1 MIQIY
6 SPSNTDYTK
15 NGDMTLMATQCDV
28 HAVLNGAWELELTH
42 PIDAD
47 GRWKYIEGGAVISA
61 PSFNGD
67 QLFRIKETDKDDSGV
82 TATAEP
88 IFMDARDD
96 CFLVDVRPTDKT
108 GQQALD
114 IMTAPNSKY
123 TGSSNIT
130 KIATAYYQ
138 FKNLIEAINGNDD
151 NSFVKRWGGEIYFNN
166 YQVIINNQVGE
177 DYGVSVLYGKN
188 ASKNGVSETIDTSNV
203 ITRIYPK
210 AYNGYTMTNNGY
222 VDSPLINTYPV
233 IKARTITFDNVKMR
247 EDANEDDE
255 ENGIIICD
263 TQEELDDALEEQCQ
277 AEYEAGAD
285 KPKVTISVDMVL
297 VENTVNYA
305 EYKGLETVSLGD
317 TVHCEYY
324 RLGIVTDARVREIT
338 YDCLRQRT
346 TKVVIGDEP
355 YQYFNNVSSGVN
367 RIDGAI
373 RPDGSLIAEQI
384 QGFINS
390 AYAQLRLQN
399 SVAQK
404 QDVRAILFE
413 DLDPSSDL
421 FGAISIGTQG
431 LQIADSR
438 TSDGR
443 DWDWGTAI
451 TAKGMNASLI
461 TVGLIS
467 ANMVRAGVLASQND
481 LLRFDLDDATLS
493 VYADNTTKTLLMQ
506 MRSDGTWYYK
516 NGVTV
521 GKIGTDALA
530 DTALHSLVF
539 NLESTG
545 DMMAWAQETASG
557 GQYDIKF
564 SYLPKPLTI
573 NGGTFNAGLHIWG
586 PLYTD
591 GNPIYLNNVI
601 RSSYW
606 GNNQAG
612 FRMEGGAFIVAE
624 GTSTYFSASTPDNQ
638 VLFYRDIN
646 MMGNSVLNQS
656 DARLKEKIEDSQIS
670 GMELINQL
678 EVKSFDWINKNTHQE
693 AGFIAQQVQEVIP
706 SLIHDGGENGLSI
719 KTSEMI
725 PYLVKAIQELS
736 DRVYQLEAS
745 TGQSKAMG
753 KVLQEKWEDP
763 YTEDEKMDFVQH
775 LEQKARLDEI
785 QPQQVILERK
795 VKS

>member
-15 NGDMTLMATQCDV
+15 NGDMTLMATQCNV

-61 PSFNGD
+61 PSFNED
-67 QLFRIKETDKDDSGV
+67 QLFRVKETDKDDSGV

-166 YQVIINNQVGE
+166 YQIIINNQVGG

-188 ASKNGVSETIDTSNV
+188 ASKNGVSETIDTSDI

-467 ANMVRAGVLASQND
+467 ANMVRAGVLISQNETT
-481 LLRFDLDDATLS
+481 RFDLDNNALQFWSHAETSKASSLLSEFTVDERENVIFGWKSWDAAIIFRRLGTPPYEDFDMLSIYPHGVTDPDGTLHEGGIHTYVLYPYFIDMKGDESDGSNPDKGSISNVNNLS
-493 VYADNTTKTLLMQ
+493 VWGEITAVRNNRNVYAVLSAPSGEDRILQIGIESGSNLTLHGTANTFYIAITSSDEMLKDN
-506 MRSDGTWYYK
+506 
-516 NGVTV
+516 
-521 GKIGTDALA
+521 IA
-530 DTALHSLVF
+530 DTAEQALSQVNAIRHRSFTWKEGSVKEKLGYV
-539 NLESTG
+539 
-545 DMMAWAQETASG
+545 AQE
-557 GQYDIKF
+557 
-564 SYLPKPLTI
+564 L
-573 NGGTFNAGLHIWG
+573 
-586 PLYTD
+586 
-591 GNPIYLNNVI
+591 
-601 RSSYW
+601 
-606 GNNQAG
+606 
-612 FRMEGGAFIVAE
+612 
-624 GTSTYFSASTPDNQ
+624 
-638 VLFYRDIN
+638 
-646 MMGNSVLNQS
+646 
-656 DARLKEKIEDSQIS
+656 EKINPRWVDHVPQPDGED
-670 GMELINQL
+670 M
-678 EVKSFDWINKNTHQE
+678 
-693 AGFIAQQVQEVIP
+693 VQPRIDRIV
-706 SLIHDGGENGLSI
+706 
-719 KTSEMI
+719 
-725 PYLVKAIQELS
+725 PYLSKAIQELS
-736 DRVYQLEAS
+736 ARI
-745 TGQSKAMG
+745 
-753 KVLQEKWEDP
+753 
-763 YTEDEKMDFVQH
+763 DE
-775 LEQKARLDEI
+775 
-785 QPQQVILERK
+785 LERK
-795 VKS
+795 VNTDGN

>member
-6 SPSNTDYTK
+6 SPANTDYTK

-151 NSFVKRWGGEIYFNN
+151 NSFVKRWGGEVYFNN
-166 YQVIINNQVGE
+166 YQIIINNQVGG

-324 RLGIVTDARVREIT
+324 RLGIVTNARVREIT

-467 ANMVRAGVLASQND
+467 ANMVRAGVLASQNNR
-481 LLRFDLDDATLS
+481 LKFDLDNALLQTFDANGNITMEFTERGLSFIHGGVTLLEIS
-493 VYADNTTKTLLMQ
+493 SDDAGNVNFAWRGPTGKLAFRRESTAYPIEEFLTIYPYDMGPDQEGGVHTFHLYPYSIDMNGENVGTSSSKGSISNVNSISVWGEITAVRNNRNVYAVLSAPSGEDRVLQIGIESGSNLTLHGTAQTFYIAITSSDEMLKDN
-506 MRSDGTWYYK
+506 
-516 NGVTV
+516 
-521 GKIGTDALA
+521 IA
-530 DTALHSLVF
+530 DTAEQALPQVNAIRHRSFTWKEGSVKEKLGYV
-539 NLESTG
+539 
-545 DMMAWAQETASG
+545 AQE
-557 GQYDIKF
+557 
-564 SYLPKPLTI
+564 LERI
-573 NGGTFNAGLHIWG
+573 NARWVDHV
-586 PLYTD
+586 PQPD
-591 GNPIYLNNVI
+591 GKDMVQPRID
-601 RSSYW
+601 R
-606 GNNQAG
+606 
-612 FRMEGGAFIVAE
+612 IV
-624 GTSTYFSASTPDNQ
+624 
-638 VLFYRDIN
+638 
-646 MMGNSVLNQS
+646 
-656 DARLKEKIEDSQIS
+656 
-670 GMELINQL
+670 
-678 EVKSFDWINKNTHQE
+678 
-693 AGFIAQQVQEVIP
+693 
-706 SLIHDGGENGLSI
+706 
-719 KTSEMI
+719 
-725 PYLVKAIQELS
+725 PYLSKAIQELS
-736 DRVYQLEAS
+736 ARI
-745 TGQSKAMG
+745 
-753 KVLQEKWEDP
+753 
-763 YTEDEKMDFVQH
+763 DE
-775 LEQKARLDEI
+775 
-785 QPQQVILERK
+785 LERK
-795 VKS
+795 VNADGN

>member
-6 SPSNTDYTK
+6 NPANTDYTK
-15 NGDMTLMATQCDV
+15 NGDMTLMATRCDV
-28 HAVLNGAWELELTH
+28 HAVLNGAWELELSH

-166 YQVIINNQVGE
+166 YQVIINNQVGG

-188 ASKNGVSETIDTSNV
+188 ASKNGVSETIDTSDI

-255 ENGIIICD
+255 ENGIIVCD

-324 RLGIVTDARVREIT
+324 RLGIVTNARVREIT

-355 YQYFNNVSSGVN
+355 YQYFNNVSSGIN

-467 ANMVRAGVLASQND
+467 ANMVRAGVLVSQNGTT
-481 LLRFDLDDATLS
+481 RFDLDGNALQFYRENENNVKIVEMKVDEDENLVFDWISEASIIFARDGNGRMWLCPYDLRDGSGHVIEGMEAGLHTGNFYPRS
-493 VYADNTTKTLLMQ
+493 IDMQGNDSSRPTDGNIGNVRDISVWGEITAVRNNRNVYAVLSAPSGEDRVLQIGIESGSNLTLHGTAQTFYIAITSSDEMLKDN
-506 MRSDGTWYYK
+506 
-516 NGVTV
+516 
-521 GKIGTDALA
+521 IA
-530 DTALHSLVF
+530 DTAEQALPQVNAIRHRSFTWKEGAIKEKLGYV
-539 NLESTG
+539 
-545 DMMAWAQETASG
+545 AQE
-557 GQYDIKF
+557 
-564 SYLPKPLTI
+564 LERI
-573 NGGTFNAGLHIWG
+573 NARWVDHV
-586 PLYTD
+586 PQPD
-591 GNPIYLNNVI
+591 GKDMVQPRID
-601 RSSYW
+601 R
-606 GNNQAG
+606 
-612 FRMEGGAFIVAE
+612 IV
-624 GTSTYFSASTPDNQ
+624 
-638 VLFYRDIN
+638 
-646 MMGNSVLNQS
+646 
-656 DARLKEKIEDSQIS
+656 
-670 GMELINQL
+670 
-678 EVKSFDWINKNTHQE
+678 
-693 AGFIAQQVQEVIP
+693 
-706 SLIHDGGENGLSI
+706 
-719 KTSEMI
+719 
-725 PYLVKAIQELS
+725 PYLSKAIQELS
-736 DRVYQLEAS
+736 ARI
-745 TGQSKAMG
+745 
-753 KVLQEKWEDP
+753 
-763 YTEDEKMDFVQH
+763 DE
-775 LEQKARLDEI
+775 
-785 QPQQVILERK
+785 LERK
-795 VKS
+795 VNADGN

>member
-15 NGDMTLMATQCDV
+15 NGDMTLMATRCDV

-96 CFLVDVRPTDKT
+96 CFLVDVRLTDKT

-166 YQVIINNQVGE
+166 YQVIINNQVGG

-255 ENGIIICD
+255 ENGIIVCD

-324 RLGIVTDARVREIT
+324 RLGIVTNARVREIT

-355 YQYFNNVSSGVN
+355 YQYFNNVSSGIN

-451 TAKGMNASLI
+451 TAKGINASLI

-467 ANMVRAGVLASQND
+467 ANMVRAGVLISQNETT
-481 LLRFDLDDATLS
+481 RFDLDNNALQFWSHAGTSKASSLLSEFTVDERENVIFGWKSWDAAIIFRRLGTPPYEDFDMLSIYPHGVTDPDGTLHEGGIHTYVLYPYVIDMKGDESDGSNPDKGSISNVNNLS
-493 VYADNTTKTLLMQ
+493 VWGEIAAVRNNRNVYAVLSAPSGEDRVLQIGIESGSNLTLHGTAQTFYIAITSSDEMLKDN
-506 MRSDGTWYYK
+506 
-516 NGVTV
+516 
-521 GKIGTDALA
+521 IA
-530 DTALHSLVF
+530 DTAEQALSQVNAIRHRSFTWKEGAVKEKLGYV
-539 NLESTG
+539 
-545 DMMAWAQETASG
+545 AQE
-557 GQYDIKF
+557 
-564 SYLPKPLTI
+564 LERI
-573 NGGTFNAGLHIWG
+573 NARWVDHV
-586 PLYTD
+586 PQPD
-591 GNPIYLNNVI
+591 GEDMVQPRID
-601 RSSYW
+601 R
-606 GNNQAG
+606 
-612 FRMEGGAFIVAE
+612 IV
-624 GTSTYFSASTPDNQ
+624 
-638 VLFYRDIN
+638 
-646 MMGNSVLNQS
+646 
-656 DARLKEKIEDSQIS
+656 
-670 GMELINQL
+670 
-678 EVKSFDWINKNTHQE
+678 
-693 AGFIAQQVQEVIP
+693 
-706 SLIHDGGENGLSI
+706 
-719 KTSEMI
+719 
-725 PYLVKAIQELS
+725 PYLSKAIQELS
-736 DRVYQLEAS
+736 ARI
-745 TGQSKAMG
+745 
-753 KVLQEKWEDP
+753 
-763 YTEDEKMDFVQH
+763 DE
-775 LEQKARLDEI
+775 
-785 QPQQVILERK
+785 LERK
-795 VKS
+795 VNADGN

>member
-28 HAVLNGAWELELTH
+28 HAVLNGAWELELSH

-67 QLFRIKETDKDDSGV
+67 QLFRVKETDKDDSGV

-166 YQVIINNQVGE
+166 YQVIINNQVGG

-188 ASKNGVSETIDTSNV
+188 ASKNGVSETIDTSDI

-451 TAKGMNASLI
+451 TAKGINASLI

-467 ANMVRAGVLASQND
+467 ANMVRSGVLISQNETT
-481 LLRFDLDDATLS
+481 RFDLDNNALQFWSHAGTSKASSLLSEFTVDERENVIFGWKSWDAAIIFRRLGTPPYEDFDMLSIYPHGVTDPDGTLHEGGIHTYVLYPYVIDMKGDEPDGSNPDKGSISNVNNLS
-493 VYADNTTKTLLMQ
+493 VWGEITAVRNNRNVYAVLSAPSGEDRVLQIGIESGSNLTLHGTAQTFYIAITSSDEMLKDN
-506 MRSDGTWYYK
+506 
-516 NGVTV
+516 
-521 GKIGTDALA
+521 IA
-530 DTALHSLVF
+530 DTAEQALPQVNAIRHRSFTWKEGAIKEKLGYV
-539 NLESTG
+539 
-545 DMMAWAQETASG
+545 AQE
-557 GQYDIKF
+557 
-564 SYLPKPLTI
+564 LERI
-573 NGGTFNAGLHIWG
+573 NARWVDHV
-586 PLYTD
+586 PQPD
-591 GNPIYLNNVI
+591 G
-601 RSSYW
+601 
-606 GNNQAG
+606 
-612 FRMEGGAFIVAE
+612 
-624 GTSTYFSASTPDNQ
+624 
-638 VLFYRDIN
+638 
-646 MMGNSVLNQS
+646 
-656 DARLKEKIEDSQIS
+656 ED
-670 GMELINQL
+670 M
-678 EVKSFDWINKNTHQE
+678 
-693 AGFIAQQVQEVIP
+693 VQPRIDR
-706 SLIHDGGENGLSI
+706 I
-719 KTSEMI
+719 I
-725 PYLVKAIQELS
+725 PYLSKAIQELS
-736 DRVYQLEAS
+736 ARI
-745 TGQSKAMG
+745 
-753 KVLQEKWEDP
+753 
-763 YTEDEKMDFVQH
+763 DE
-775 LEQKARLDEI
+775 
-785 QPQQVILERK
+785 LERK
-795 VKS
+795 VNADGN

>member
-15 NGDMTLMATQCDV
+15 NGDMTLMATRCDV

-67 QLFRIKETDKDDSGV
+67 QLFRVKETDKNDSGV

-255 ENGIIICD
+255 ENGIIVCD

-355 YQYFNNVSSGVN
+355 YQYFNNVSSGIN

-451 TAKGMNASLI
+451 TAKGINASLI

-467 ANMVRAGVLASQND
+467 ANMVRAGVLISQNETT
-481 LLRFDLDDATLS
+481 RFDLDNNALQFWSHAGTSKASSLLSEFTVDERENVIFGWKSWDAAIIFRRLGTPPYEDFDMLSIYPHGVTDPDGTLHEGGIHTYVLYPYVIDMKGDESDGSNPDKGSISNVNNLS
-493 VYADNTTKTLLMQ
+493 VWGEITAVRNNRNVYAVLSAPSGEDRVLQIGIESGSNLTLHGTAHTFSIAITSSDEMLKDN
-506 MRSDGTWYYK
+506 
-516 NGVTV
+516 
-521 GKIGTDALA
+521 IA
-530 DTALHSLVF
+530 DTAEQALSQVNAIRHRSFTWKEGAVKEKLGYV
-539 NLESTG
+539 
-545 DMMAWAQETASG
+545 AQE
-557 GQYDIKF
+557 
-564 SYLPKPLTI
+564 LERI
-573 NGGTFNAGLHIWG
+573 NARWVDHV
-586 PLYTD
+586 PQPD
-591 GNPIYLNNVI
+591 GEDMVQPRID
-601 RSSYW
+601 R
-606 GNNQAG
+606 
-612 FRMEGGAFIVAE
+612 IV
-624 GTSTYFSASTPDNQ
+624 
-638 VLFYRDIN
+638 
-646 MMGNSVLNQS
+646 
-656 DARLKEKIEDSQIS
+656 
-670 GMELINQL
+670 
-678 EVKSFDWINKNTHQE
+678 
-693 AGFIAQQVQEVIP
+693 
-706 SLIHDGGENGLSI
+706 
-719 KTSEMI
+719 
-725 PYLVKAIQELS
+725 PYLSKAIQELS
-736 DRVYQLEAS
+736 ARI
-745 TGQSKAMG
+745 
-753 KVLQEKWEDP
+753 
-763 YTEDEKMDFVQH
+763 DE
-775 LEQKARLDEI
+775 
-785 QPQQVILERK
+785 LERK
-795 VKS
+795 VNADGN

>member
-6 SPSNTDYTK
+6 SPANTDYTK

-82 TATAEP
+82 TVTAEP

-166 YQVIINNQVGE
+166 YQVIINNQVGG

-247 EDANEDDE
+247 EDANEDDD

-324 RLGIVTDARVREIT
+324 RLGIVTNARVREIT

-451 TAKGMNASLI
+451 TAKGINASLI

-467 ANMVRAGVLASQND
+467 ANLVRAGVLISQNETT
-481 LLRFDLDDATLS
+481 RFDLDNNALQFYRSSGDKKKIVEMKVDEDENLVFDWVSAASVIFARDGNGRMWLCPYDLRDESGQILEGMEAGLHTGNFYPRS
-493 VYADNTTKTLLMQ
+493 IDMQGNDPNYPTDGNIGNVRSISVWGEITAVRNNRNVYAVLSAPSGEDRVLQIGIESGSNLTLHGTANTFYIAITSSDEMLKDN
-506 MRSDGTWYYK
+506 
-516 NGVTV
+516 
-521 GKIGTDALA
+521 IA
-530 DTALHSLVF
+530 DTAEQALSQVNAIRHRSFTWKEGAVKEKLGYV
-539 NLESTG
+539 
-545 DMMAWAQETASG
+545 AQE
-557 GQYDIKF
+557 
-564 SYLPKPLTI
+564 L
-573 NGGTFNAGLHIWG
+573 
-586 PLYTD
+586 
-591 GNPIYLNNVI
+591 
-601 RSSYW
+601 
-606 GNNQAG
+606 
-612 FRMEGGAFIVAE
+612 
-624 GTSTYFSASTPDNQ
+624 
-638 VLFYRDIN
+638 
-646 MMGNSVLNQS
+646 
-656 DARLKEKIEDSQIS
+656 EKINARWVDHVPQPD
-670 GMELINQL
+670 GKDM
-678 EVKSFDWINKNTHQE
+678 
-693 AGFIAQQVQEVIP
+693 VQPRIDRIV
-706 SLIHDGGENGLSI
+706 
-719 KTSEMI
+719 
-725 PYLVKAIQELS
+725 PYLSKAIQELS
-736 DRVYQLEAS
+736 ARI
-745 TGQSKAMG
+745 
-753 KVLQEKWEDP
+753 
-763 YTEDEKMDFVQH
+763 DE
-775 LEQKARLDEI
+775 
-785 QPQQVILERK
+785 LERK
-795 VKS
+795 VNADGN

>member
-6 SPSNTDYTK
+6 SPANTDYTK
-15 NGDMTLMATQCDV
+15 NGDMTLMATRCDV
-28 HAVLNGAWELELTH
+28 HAVLNGAWELELSH

-166 YQVIINNQVGE
+166 YQIIINNRVGG

-263 TQEELDDALEEQCQ
+263 TQEELDDALEERCQ

-324 RLGIVTDARVREIT
+324 RLGIVTNARVREIT

-467 ANMVRAGVLASQND
+467 ANMVRAGVLISQNETT
-481 LLRFDLDDATLS
+481 RFDLDNNALQFYRSSGDKKKIVEMKVDEDENLVFDWVSAASVIFARNGNGRMWLCPYDLRDESGQILEGMEAGLHTGNFYPRS
-493 VYADNTTKTLLMQ
+493 IDMQGNDPNYPTDGNIGNVRSISVWGEITAVRNNRNVYAVLSAPSGEDRVLQIGIESGSNLTLHGTANTFYIAITSSDEMLKDN
-506 MRSDGTWYYK
+506 
-516 NGVTV
+516 
-521 GKIGTDALA
+521 IA
-530 DTALHSLVF
+530 DTAEQALSQVNAIRHRSFTWKEGSVKEKLGYV
-539 NLESTG
+539 
-545 DMMAWAQETASG
+545 AQE
-557 GQYDIKF
+557 
-564 SYLPKPLTI
+564 LERI
-573 NGGTFNAGLHIWG
+573 NARWVDHV
-586 PLYTD
+586 PQPD
-591 GNPIYLNNVI
+591 GEDMVQPRID
-601 RSSYW
+601 R
-606 GNNQAG
+606 
-612 FRMEGGAFIVAE
+612 IV
-624 GTSTYFSASTPDNQ
+624 
-638 VLFYRDIN
+638 
-646 MMGNSVLNQS
+646 
-656 DARLKEKIEDSQIS
+656 
-670 GMELINQL
+670 
-678 EVKSFDWINKNTHQE
+678 
-693 AGFIAQQVQEVIP
+693 
-706 SLIHDGGENGLSI
+706 
-719 KTSEMI
+719 
-725 PYLVKAIQELS
+725 PYLSKAIQELS
-736 DRVYQLEAS
+736 ARI
-745 TGQSKAMG
+745 
-753 KVLQEKWEDP
+753 
-763 YTEDEKMDFVQH
+763 DE
-775 LEQKARLDEI
+775 
-785 QPQQVILERK
+785 LERK
-795 VKS
+795 VNTDGN

>member
-6 SPSNTDYTK
+6 SPANTDYTK
-15 NGDMTLMATQCDV
+15 NGDMTLMATRCDV
-28 HAVLNGAWELELTH
+28 HAVLNGAWELELSH

-61 PSFNGD
+61 PSFNGN

-166 YQVIINNQVGE
+166 YQIIINNQVGG

-188 ASKNGVSETIDTSNV
+188 ASKNGVSETIDTSDI

-317 TVHCEYY
+317 TVHCKYY

-467 ANMVRAGVLASQND
+467 ANMVRAGVLASQNNR
-481 LLRFDLDDATLS
+481 LKFDLDNALLQTFDANGNITMEFTERGLSFIHGGVTLLEIS
-493 VYADNTTKTLLMQ
+493 SDDAGNVNFAWRGSTGKLAFRRESTAYPIEEFLTIYPYDMGPDQEGGVHTFHLYPYSIDMNGENVGSSSSKGSISNVNSISVWGEITAVRNNRNVYAVLSAPSGEDRVLQIGIESGSNLTLHGTAQTFYIAITSSDEMLKDN
-506 MRSDGTWYYK
+506 
-516 NGVTV
+516 
-521 GKIGTDALA
+521 IA
-530 DTALHSLVF
+530 DTAEQALPQVNAIRHRSFTWKEGAVKEKLGYV
-539 NLESTG
+539 
-545 DMMAWAQETASG
+545 AQE
-557 GQYDIKF
+557 
-564 SYLPKPLTI
+564 L
-573 NGGTFNAGLHIWG
+573 
-586 PLYTD
+586 
-591 GNPIYLNNVI
+591 
-601 RSSYW
+601 
-606 GNNQAG
+606 
-612 FRMEGGAFIVAE
+612 
-624 GTSTYFSASTPDNQ
+624 
-638 VLFYRDIN
+638 
-646 MMGNSVLNQS
+646 
-656 DARLKEKIEDSQIS
+656 EKINARWVDHVPQPDGED
-670 GMELINQL
+670 M
-678 EVKSFDWINKNTHQE
+678 
-693 AGFIAQQVQEVIP
+693 VQPRIDRIV
-706 SLIHDGGENGLSI
+706 
-719 KTSEMI
+719 
-725 PYLVKAIQELS
+725 PYLSKAIQELS
-736 DRVYQLEAS
+736 ARI
-745 TGQSKAMG
+745 
-753 KVLQEKWEDP
+753 
-763 YTEDEKMDFVQH
+763 DE
-775 LEQKARLDEI
+775 
-785 QPQQVILERK
+785 LERK
-795 VKS
+795 VNADGN

>member
-28 HAVLNGAWELELTH
+28 HAVLNGAWELELSH

-166 YQVIINNQVGE
+166 YQIIINNQVGG

-188 ASKNGVSETIDTSNV
+188 ASKNGVSETIDTSNI

-255 ENGIIICD
+255 ENGIIVCD

-413 DLDPSSDL
+413 DLDPNSDL

-431 LQIADSR
+431 LQIAESR

-467 ANMVRAGVLASQND
+467 ANMVRAGVLISQNETT
-481 LLRFDLDDATLS
+481 RFDLDNNALQFYRSSGDKKKIVEMKVDEDENLVFDWVSAASVIFARDGNGRMWLCPYDLRDESGQILEGMEAGLHTGNFYPRS
-493 VYADNTTKTLLMQ
+493 IDMQGNDPNYPTDGNIGNVRSISVWGEITAVRNNRNVYAVLSAPSGEDRVLQIGIESGSNLTLHGTAQTFYIAITSSDEMLKDN
-506 MRSDGTWYYK
+506 
-516 NGVTV
+516 
-521 GKIGTDALA
+521 IA
-530 DTALHSLVF
+530 DTAEQALSQVNAIRHRSFTWKEGAIKEKLGYV
-539 NLESTG
+539 
-545 DMMAWAQETASG
+545 AQE
-557 GQYDIKF
+557 
-564 SYLPKPLTI
+564 L
-573 NGGTFNAGLHIWG
+573 
-586 PLYTD
+586 
-591 GNPIYLNNVI
+591 
-601 RSSYW
+601 
-606 GNNQAG
+606 
-612 FRMEGGAFIVAE
+612 
-624 GTSTYFSASTPDNQ
+624 
-638 VLFYRDIN
+638 
-646 MMGNSVLNQS
+646 
-656 DARLKEKIEDSQIS
+656 EKINARWVDHVPQPDGEDI
-670 GMELINQL
+670 
-678 EVKSFDWINKNTHQE
+678 
-693 AGFIAQQVQEVIP
+693 VQPRIDRIV
-706 SLIHDGGENGLSI
+706 
-719 KTSEMI
+719 
-725 PYLVKAIQELS
+725 PYLSKAIQELS
-736 DRVYQLEAS
+736 ARI
-745 TGQSKAMG
+745 
-753 KVLQEKWEDP
+753 
-763 YTEDEKMDFVQH
+763 DE
-775 LEQKARLDEI
+775 
-785 QPQQVILERK
+785 LERK
-795 VKS
+795 VNADGN

>member
-28 HAVLNGAWELELTH
+28 HAVLNGAWELELSH

-61 PSFNGD
+61 PSFNGN

-166 YQVIINNQVGE
+166 YQIIINNQVGG

-324 RLGIVTDARVREIT
+324 RLGIVTNARVREIT

-467 ANMVRAGVLASQND
+467 ANMVRAGVLISQNETT
-481 LLRFDLDDATLS
+481 RFDLDNNALQFYRSSGDKKKIVEMKVDEDENLVFDWVSAASVIFARDGNGRMWLCPYDLRDESGQILEGMEAGLHTGNFYPRS
-493 VYADNTTKTLLMQ
+493 IDMQGNDPNYPTDGNIGNVRSISVWGEITAVRNNRNVYAVLSAPSGEDRVLQIGIESGSNLTLHGSANTFYIAITSSDEMLKDN
-506 MRSDGTWYYK
+506 
-516 NGVTV
+516 
-521 GKIGTDALA
+521 IA
-530 DTALHSLVF
+530 DTAEQALSQVNAIRHRSFTWKEGAIKEKLGYV
-539 NLESTG
+539 
-545 DMMAWAQETASG
+545 AQE
-557 GQYDIKF
+557 
-564 SYLPKPLTI
+564 L
-573 NGGTFNAGLHIWG
+573 
-586 PLYTD
+586 
-591 GNPIYLNNVI
+591 
-601 RSSYW
+601 
-606 GNNQAG
+606 
-612 FRMEGGAFIVAE
+612 
-624 GTSTYFSASTPDNQ
+624 
-638 VLFYRDIN
+638 
-646 MMGNSVLNQS
+646 
-656 DARLKEKIEDSQIS
+656 EKINARWVDHVPQPD
-670 GMELINQL
+670 GKDM
-678 EVKSFDWINKNTHQE
+678 
-693 AGFIAQQVQEVIP
+693 VQPRIDRIV
-706 SLIHDGGENGLSI
+706 
-719 KTSEMI
+719 
-725 PYLVKAIQELS
+725 PYLSKAIQELS
-736 DRVYQLEAS
+736 ARI
-745 TGQSKAMG
+745 
-753 KVLQEKWEDP
+753 
-763 YTEDEKMDFVQH
+763 DE
-775 LEQKARLDEI
+775 
-785 QPQQVILERK
+785 LERK
-795 VKS
+795 VNADGN

>member
-15 NGDMTLMATQCDV
+15 NGDMTLMATRCDV
-28 HAVLNGAWELELTH
+28 HAVLNGAWELELSH

-67 QLFRIKETDKDDSGV
+67 QLFRVKETDKDDSGV

-166 YQVIINNQVGE
+166 YQVIINNQVGG

-188 ASKNGVSETIDTSNV
+188 ASKNGVSETIDTSDI

-324 RLGIVTDARVREIT
+324 RLGIVTNARVREIT

-467 ANMVRAGVLASQND
+467 ANMVRAGVLISQNETTRFNLD
-481 LLRFDLDDATLS
+481 NNALQFWSHSGTSKASSLLSEFTVDERENVIFGWKSWDAAIIFRRLGTPPYEDFDMLSIYPHGVTDPDGTLHEGGIHTYVLYPYVIDMKGDESDGSNPDKGSISNVNNLS
-493 VYADNTTKTLLMQ
+493 VWGEIAAVRNNRNVYAVLSAPSGEGRILQIGIESGSNLTLHGTAQTFYIAITSSDEMLKDN
-506 MRSDGTWYYK
+506 
-516 NGVTV
+516 
-521 GKIGTDALA
+521 IA
-530 DTALHSLVF
+530 DTAEQALSQVNAIRHRSFTWKEGAVKEKLGYV
-539 NLESTG
+539 
-545 DMMAWAQETASG
+545 AQE
-557 GQYDIKF
+557 
-564 SYLPKPLTI
+564 LERI
-573 NGGTFNAGLHIWG
+573 NARWVDHV
-586 PLYTD
+586 PQPD
-591 GNPIYLNNVI
+591 GEDMVQPRID
-601 RSSYW
+601 R
-606 GNNQAG
+606 
-612 FRMEGGAFIVAE
+612 IV
-624 GTSTYFSASTPDNQ
+624 
-638 VLFYRDIN
+638 
-646 MMGNSVLNQS
+646 
-656 DARLKEKIEDSQIS
+656 
-670 GMELINQL
+670 
-678 EVKSFDWINKNTHQE
+678 
-693 AGFIAQQVQEVIP
+693 
-706 SLIHDGGENGLSI
+706 
-719 KTSEMI
+719 
-725 PYLVKAIQELS
+725 PYLSKAIQELS
-736 DRVYQLEAS
+736 ARI
-745 TGQSKAMG
+745 
-753 KVLQEKWEDP
+753 
-763 YTEDEKMDFVQH
+763 DE
-775 LEQKARLDEI
+775 
-785 QPQQVILERK
+785 LERK
-795 VKS
+795 VNADGN

>member
-1 MIQIY
+1 MLRLHNPNNSAEVFPLDGLGPAITHPFDGFDTLSFDIPMSHEY
-6 SPSNTDYTK
+6 YPLIAEEVRISTKDNRFAVKSVDEHGDVCTVECMLDLDDWKERFWKEYRTTDA
-15 NGDMTLMATQCDV
+15 LLSE
-28 HAVLNGAWELELTH
+28 VLNEIKPTGWTVEGAGISTQHKTIEASEGKPLELVNSMDILGRATEVYEVCVNFNV
-42 PIDAD
+42 PDKRLKVIDPSTYTPSGEYLTDELNLRSISFMGSTTDFATRLYAYGKEGMTFAD
-47 GRWKYIEGGAVISA
+47 
-61 PSFNGD
+61 
-67 QLFRIKETDKDDSGV
+67 
-82 TATAEP
+82 
-88 IFMDARDD
+88 
-96 CFLVDVRPTDKT
+96 
-108 GQQALD
+108 
-114 IMTAPNSKY
+114 
-123 TGSSNIT
+123 
-130 KIATAYYQ
+130 
-138 FKNLIEAINGNDD
+138 INGGKEYVEDFTYSDRILSVGWKDERYTIQENLLAAAKEKLKSLAFPERSYELDVID
-151 NSFVKRWGGEIYFNN
+151 LAKGNPNYSFLTFWL
-166 YQVIINNQVGE
+166 YQVVTLLDRKRGTRVDHQIVEYVEYPESPGDSTVVLSATMPRIENVVHE
-177 DYGVSVLYGKN
+177 VSTQIDESKTETENFMLDAIEN
-188 ASKNGVSETIDTSNV
+188 ATGL
-203 ITRIYPK
+203 ITGAK
-210 AYNGYTMTNNGY
+210 GGY
-222 VDSPLINTYPV
+222 
-233 IKARTITFDNVKMR
+233 
-247 EDANEDDE
+247 
-255 ENGIIICD
+255 
-263 TQEELDDALEEQCQ
+263 
-277 AEYEAGAD
+277 
-285 KPKVTISVDMVL
+285 
-297 VENTVNYA
+297 
-305 EYKGLETVSLGD
+305 
-317 TVHCEYY
+317 
-324 RLGIVTDARVREIT
+324 
-338 YDCLRQRT
+338 
-346 TKVVIGDEP
+346 VVIGQNPQGQPVEILIMDAPDIDTAQHVWRWNNGGLGYSSNGYDGP
-355 YQYFNNVSSGVN
+355 YATAITQ
-367 RIDGAI
+367 DGAI
-373 RPDGSLIAEQI
+373 
-384 QGFINS
+384 
-390 AYAQLRLQN
+390 
-399 SVAQK
+399 VA
-404 QDVRAILFE
+404 DF
-413 DLDPSSDL
+413 
-421 FGAISIGTQG
+421 
-431 LQIADSR
+431 
-438 TSDGR
+438 
-443 DWDWGTAI
+443 I
-451 TAKGMNASLI
+451 TAGTM
-461 TVGLIS
+461 S
-467 ANMVRAGVLASQND
+467 ANLVRAGVLASQND

-539 NLESTG
+539 SLESTG

-795 VKS
+795 VNADGN

>member
-15 NGDMTLMATQCDV
+15 NGDMTLMATRCDV
-28 HAVLNGAWELELTH
+28 HAVLNGAWELELSH

-166 YQVIINNQVGE
+166 YQIIINNQVGG

-324 RLGIVTDARVREIT
+324 RLGIVTNARVREIT

-431 LQIADSR
+431 LQIAESR

-467 ANMVRAGVLASQND
+467 ANLVRAGVLVSQNGTT
-481 LLRFDLDDATLS
+481 RFDLDGNALQFYRENENNVKIVEMKVDEDENLVFDWISEASIIFARDGNGRMWLCPYDLRDGSGHVIEGMEAGLHTGNFYPRS
-493 VYADNTTKTLLMQ
+493 IDMQGNDSSRPTDGNIGNVRDISVWGEITAVRNNRNVYAVLSAPSGEDRVLQIGIESGSNLTLHGTAQTFYIAITSSDEMLKDN
-506 MRSDGTWYYK
+506 
-516 NGVTV
+516 
-521 GKIGTDALA
+521 IA
-530 DTALHSLVF
+530 DTAEQALPQVNAIRHRSFTWKEGAVKEKLGYV
-539 NLESTG
+539 
-545 DMMAWAQETASG
+545 AQE
-557 GQYDIKF
+557 
-564 SYLPKPLTI
+564 L
-573 NGGTFNAGLHIWG
+573 
-586 PLYTD
+586 
-591 GNPIYLNNVI
+591 
-601 RSSYW
+601 
-606 GNNQAG
+606 
-612 FRMEGGAFIVAE
+612 
-624 GTSTYFSASTPDNQ
+624 
-638 VLFYRDIN
+638 
-646 MMGNSVLNQS
+646 
-656 DARLKEKIEDSQIS
+656 EKINARWVDHVPQPDGED
-670 GMELINQL
+670 M
-678 EVKSFDWINKNTHQE
+678 
-693 AGFIAQQVQEVIP
+693 VQPRIDRIV
-706 SLIHDGGENGLSI
+706 
-719 KTSEMI
+719 
-725 PYLVKAIQELS
+725 PYLSKAIQELS
-736 DRVYQLEAS
+736 ARI
-745 TGQSKAMG
+745 
-753 KVLQEKWEDP
+753 
-763 YTEDEKMDFVQH
+763 DE
-775 LEQKARLDEI
+775 
-785 QPQQVILERK
+785 LERK
-795 VKS
+795 VNADGN